1 MRRAARVDGN
11 QAEIVKAARSLGC
24 SVAITSTIGGGF
36 PDLVIGTYAGRRIN
50 LLVEVKDPTKPKA
63 DRVLTKDQVE
73 FHEAWRGQVAVVET
87 VQDLVDLIKESR

>member
-1 MRRAARVDGN
+1 MDGN

-36 PDLVIGTYAGRRIN
+36 PDLVIGIYVGRRIN

-73 FHEAWRGQVAVVET
+73 FHEAWRGQVNVVET